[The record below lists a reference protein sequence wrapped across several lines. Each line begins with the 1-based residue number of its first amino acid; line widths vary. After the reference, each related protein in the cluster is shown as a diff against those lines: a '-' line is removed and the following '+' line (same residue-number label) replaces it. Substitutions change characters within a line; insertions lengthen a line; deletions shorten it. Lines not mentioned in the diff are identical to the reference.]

1 MLPSLTPK
9 SVSPSSNQKVL
20 PAFSTIRR
28 RLVNAPSELTRLIST
43 FRELPN
49 RGSSS
54 RAPVSLDT
62 LTSVAT
68 N

>member
-28 RLVNAPSELTRLIST
+28 RLVNAPSELTRL
-43 FRELPN
+43 
-49 RGSSS
+49 GSGL
-54 RAPVSLDT
+54 RNFQRFERTPRFPT
-62 LTSVAT
+62 VACCLSPQA
-68 N
+68 